1 MIEQVPD
8 SLLVFENLFNACE
21 NGLLSK
27 DAFYEAS
34 EIYKELIAVRAKLN
48 EAEAGFPASQ

>member
-1 MIEQVPD
+1 MIEPVTD

-27 DAFYEAS
+27 DAFNEAS
-34 EIYKELIAVRAKLN
+34 EIYKELIAVRAKLH